1 MERAMKE
8 KIAPSRIAKRIAQL
22 IYFES
27 LTIFGFFSLR
37 SVPKFLRRVGEALHP
52 YLLLSSEVASILI
65 AVCLLMAAG
74 GIKLRRKQAW
84 NLALI
89 LQISLIATSLVRTI
103 HFISNR
109 HRDAH
114 VLLKALGLTHLLL
127 ETLIIVLLVRHRNL
141 FKTISDPFTRKK
153 ATLFLFRNIGLALI
167 IGFLIVFLDNG
178 SFIQK
183 VSITQAFEIAIKGL
197 VGISGPALFT
207 SNFSQERLEFFLGG
221 LGLIALVTSAAAFL
235 RPISKKT
242 LLSSENSTKIR
253 ELLRESGQADSL
265 SYFALRDNKTVIWS
279 KNGKVAIPYS
289 VVSGVMISTGDP
301 IGDFESWPSAMELF
315 VAEADKH
322 GWVPAIYGCTEKAG
336 EIWVRESNFD
346 ALEIGDEAIVDV
358 SSFSIEG
365 PVMKNVRQTL
375 NRIRR
380 LEYEA
385 KSATIADLPETK
397 RLEMSRFMQS
407 WRKAD
412 TERGFSMALGRFC
425 DPMDPDCLVVWAE
438 KSGQIMAIFQ
448 FVPWGSNSYSLDLMR
463 RSPEADTGVSE
474 LLIIEAIEVAK
485 QNNYSEISLNFASFR
500 SIFERGKKL
509 GAGPV
514 TRANHKLLLFL
525 SRFFQMES
533 LYRFNAKFS
542 PRWEPR
548 FIVFPGLGNLVRVGY
563 AVLRIEAFI
572 PDLRKP
578 RFFNKAK

>member
-8 KIAPSRIAKRIAQL
+8 NIAPSRIAKRIAWL

-27 LTIFGFFSLR
+27 LTIFGFFSIR
-37 SVPKFLRRVGEALHP
+37 PVPKFLKRVGEALHP
-52 YLLLSSEVASILI
+52 NILLSSELASILI

-89 LQISLIATSLVRTI
+89 LQISVILTSLIKTI
-103 HFISNR
+103 SFISNK
-109 HRDAH
+109 HHDAL
-114 VLLKALGLTHLLL
+114 VFLKAFGLTHLLL
-127 ETLIIVLLVRHRNL
+127 EILILVFLIKYRNL
-141 FKTISDPFTRKK
+141 FKTISDPPTKKK
-153 ATLFLFRNIGLALI
+153 ATLFILRNIGLALI
-167 IGFLIVFLDNG
+167 VGFLIVYLDNG
-178 SFIQK
+178 SFIKK
-183 VSITQAFEIAIKGL
+183 VSLTQAFEIAIKGL
-197 VGISGPALFT
+197 IGISGPALFT

-221 LGLIALVTSAAAFL
+221 LGLIALVTSLAAFL
-235 RPISKKT
+235 KPISKKT
-242 LLSSENSTKIR
+242 LLSFENSSKIR
-253 ELLRESGQADSL
+253 KLLREYGQADSL

-315 VAEADKH
+315 VAEADKY
-322 GWVPAIYGCTEKAG
+322 GWIPAIYGCTEKAG

-375 NRIRR
+375 NRIKR

-385 KSATIADLPETK
+385 KSATIAELPETT
-397 RLEMSRFMQS
+397 RLEMSSLMQS

-425 DPMDPDCLVVWAE
+425 DPKDPDCLVVWAE

-474 LLIIEAIEVAK
+474 LLILEAIEVAK
-485 QNNYSEISLNFASFR
+485 RNNFLEISLNFASFR

-509 GAGPV
+509 GAGPI